1 MTREQIIALVDELI
15 EKKQWHTEFVEYR
28 EENYKRDPED
38 ERYMRYDEDLEEAEL
53 DIEEIQSKILDLVSA
68 LAVTKEW

>member
-1 MTREQIIALVDELI
+1 MVREQIIALVDELI
-15 EKKQWHTEFVEYR
+15 EKKQWHTEYVEYR

-53 DIEEIQSKILDLVSA
+53 DIEEIQSKILDLVSS